1 MQIENIIQFKS
12 LIGQLRNNAQGNER
26 AIRLIDQAEKAV
38 DSHSGDSADT
48 KLSRSLAEELSE
60 LWTRYYIDDHCGD
73 DLDLFFQRMIEQA
86 RDFHA
91 AK

>member
-12 LIGQLRNNAQGNER
+12 LIGQLRNNAQGNEC

-48 KLSRSLAEELSE
+48 
-60 LWTRYYIDDHCGD
+60 
-73 DLDLFFQRMIEQA
+73 
-86 RDFHA
+86 
-91 AK
+91 